1 MSKNTFKSIG
11 HPFENF
17 RDTSKNSSDAEFS
30 DEELKFPFDEKESSS
45 DDEPTNYRP
54 EAPLNI
60 PHHHV
65 PKIIRRE
72 EFTDNID
79 LSGSGRKRVIGSL
92 DLPLDAMNIDAENA
106 TSQIP
111 SSKIPSLGRMPDP
124 TTEVRKEKHD
134 EEKAEKAY
142 SLIDRPEIT
151 GKTNR

>member
-1 MSKNTFKSIG
+1 MRKNTFKSIKP
-11 HPFENF
+11 PFEDF

-30 DEELKFPFDEKESSS
+30 DEDLKFSFDEKESSS
-45 DDEPTNYRP
+45 DDERTNSRP
-54 EAPLNI
+54 EAPLNTRN
-60 PHHHV
+60 HV

-72 EFTDNID
+72 GLTDNID
-79 LSGSGRKRVIGSL
+79 LSGSGKKRVIGSL

>member
-11 HPFENF
+11 HPFKDF

-30 DEELKFPFDEKESSS
+30 DEDLKFSFDEKESS
-45 DDEPTNYRP
+45 DDERTKSRP

-92 DLPLDAMNIDAENA
+92 DDLTTPLDAMNIDAESA

-111 SSKIPSLGRMPDP
+111 ILSCKPDP
-124 TTEVRKEKHD
+124 ATAVRGEDGKKKAKTTADNLKNTFS
-134 EEKAEKAY
+134 
-142 SLIDRPEIT
+142 SLDTT